1 MPRMSRVPPRRTAEK
16 IAIWN
21 RFSQPVGFKFYETFK
36 ETKRSELEH
45 GEFSVI
51 ESRRKNPRAMAFLVR
66 STIRRML
73 DGELPPEVDYKTYD
87 GFMSL
92 HGLEWKKID
101 KLVYYNVQHTRT

>member
-1 MPRMSRVPPRRTAEK
+1 MPRVVPLRRTLEK
-16 IAIWN
+16 NAIWD
-21 RFSQPVGFKFYETFK
+21 RHREPVGFKFYETFK
-36 ETKRSELEH
+36 KTRVSQPEH

-87 GFMSL
+87 GFMRL
-92 HGLEWKKID
+92 HGEDWQRIHKVL
-101 KLVYYNVQHTRT
+101 YYNVQHTRT